1 MIAKEIFDGV
11 AGLLNDT
18 LLTNFT
24 YVAQQPMLQ
33 IALDELQ
40 EMLELDN
47 VPITNKVTSTPI
59 SVAAGVTGIGDTLA
73 GQQPLPPGLVEIQ
86 ELWEQV
92 GSSTVSYIPM
102 TRVDFIPLTMVQ
114 TAQLQ
119 VWAWIGEKIQL
130 LGATNTINVK
140 IEFIQSVF
148 LPIINENTPINMINS
163 KSFLKYRTAGLCAEF
178 IGENPTR
185 AADLNTLAQL
195 AVDRTLG
202 ISAKGRQS
210 IAIRRKPFRASYKMR
225 GTTW

>member
-1 MIAKEIFDGV
+1 MLAKEIFDGA

-24 YVAQQPMLQ
+24 YVAQRPLLQ

-47 VPITNKVTSTPI
+47 VPITNKVTTTPI
-59 SVAAGVTGIGDTLA
+59 SITAGVTGLGNV
-73 GQQPLPPGLVEIQ
+73 GEPSLPAGLVDIQ
-86 ELWEQV
+86 EIWEQV

-114 TAQLQ
+114 TSQLQ
-119 VWAWIGEKIQL
+119 VWAYQEEKIKL
-130 LGATNTINVK
+130 LGATNTINIK
-140 IEFIQSVF
+140 IEYIQTVF
-148 LPIINENTPINMINS
+148 LPIIDENTPINMINS

-195 AVDRTLG
+195 AADRTLG
-202 ISAKGRQS
+202 ISAKGRQA
-210 IAIRRKPFRASYKMR
+210 IATRHKPFMASYKMR
-225 GTTW
+225 GIF